1 MRDNNKKDH
10 IRALVGTMIFHVVL
24 ALLFLLFGLSTPLPL
39 PEEEGVLVALG
50 YTDAGQGRVQPLVSS
65 PPLPRQET
73 APPSS
78 APEEIVTQQTE
89 ESVRLPDATPKPVP
103 ERQDPES
110 PQRETQPVPETP
122 VEKPREEPQP
132 QVDPR
137 ALFPGVDQRTTSR
150 QAQGDTT
157 GQGNQGQRE
166 GVVDAENFQGIGQGQ
181 GVTFSLSNRR
191 ANLLPVPE
199 YTTQAQ
205 GRVVVNI
212 TVNRQG
218 QVTRATA
225 GGRGSTTTDRNLYRL
240 AEEAARRARFD
251 VQQNAPEEQTGTI
264 TYNFIRLN

>member
-1 MRDNNKKDH
+1 MEDKNKKDH
-10 IRALVGTMIFHVVL
+10 TRALLGTLIFHVVL
-24 ALLFLLFGLSTPLPL
+24 GLIFLFFGLSTSLPL

-50 YTDAGQGRVQPLVSS
+50 YTDQGMGRLQPLVSS
-65 PPLPRQET
+65 PPAPRQET
-73 APPSS
+73 SPPSS
-78 APEEIVTQQTE
+78 APEEVVTQQTE
-89 ESVRLPDATPKPVP
+89 ESISLSDATPKPVP
-103 ERQDPES
+103 ERRDPES
-110 PQRETQPVPETP
+110 PQRETRPTPETP
-122 VEKPREEPQP
+122 VEKPREDPPP

-137 ALFPGVDQRTTSR
+137 ALFPGADQRTTSR
-150 QAQGDTT
+150 QDQGETL

-166 GVVDAENFQGIGQGQ
+166 GVIDAQNYEGIGQGQ
-181 GVTFSLSNRR
+181 GITFSLSNRR

-218 QVTRATA
+218 VVTRAIA
-225 GGRGSTTTDRNLYRL
+225 GGRGSTTTDQNLYRL